1 MMRKAV
7 QKDYTAVTQKTTPF
21 RDAVVNKVTSADLKD
36 QGGHSTVK
44 MRWDLN
50 QEAIR
55 DRIFLLEI
63 NGQKAYIDLEELM
76 TYTRLI

>member
-1 MMRKAV
+1 MRKATE
-7 QKDYTAVTQKTTPF
+7 KNYKSVTQKTVPF

-36 QGGHSTVK
+36 QGGTATVK

-50 QEAIR
+50 QDAIR
-55 DRIFLLEI
+55 DRIFVLEI
-63 NGQKAYIDLEELM
+63 NGEKAYLDLEELM